1 MKKLIYTL
9 RIVTLSF
16 IFMGCPYTTKVNLE
30 SDPSEAVKSSYLGS
44 YEKKGSTTYRY
55 VVSKKSAN
63 LYQIEEVK
71 NSDDKVTSTYEGYTT
86 TIKGT
91 SFLVTWKSNSSYED
105 YDKSEA
111 DFYIYK
117 LSANSYGTIMKLD
130 EVTDNIDEEFESA
143 AELKAYIAKY
153 KDLSFFYEKSTLK
166 YYKMDED
173 D

>member
-9 RIVTLSF
+9 SIVTLSF
-16 IFMGCPYTTKVNLE
+16 LFMGCPYKTKVSIE

-91 SFLVTWKSNSSYED
+91 PFLVTRKTKTESDWYEEDD
-105 YDKSEA
+105 Y
-111 DFYIYK
+111 YIYK
-117 LSANSYGTIMKLD
+117 VNANSSGTIVKLY

-166 YYKMDED
+166 YYKEYED